1 MQIERLDPTRLD
13 DLRSLWSALY
23 AHHAVGDPL
32 SGLAGL
38 NSDEHSWR
46 VRRAQYSTWLAEPG
60 GFGFVATNGTPV
72 GYAVGR
78 TRRADGSWNL
88 GATIGSL
95 ETLVV
100 AAEHR
105 GRGIGTALLA
115 AARRRFAELGAGR
128 YEIAVVT
135 TNASARRFYERA
147 GGCSFLEILV
157 APSEPPREA

>member
-13 DLRSLWSALY
+13 DLRSLWLALY
-23 AHHAVGDPL
+23 AHHAADDPL
-32 SGLAGL
+32 SAIAAL

-46 VRRAQYSTWLAEPG
+46 VRRAEYSTWLAEPA

-78 TRRADGSWNL
+78 TRRVDGSWDL
-88 GATIGSL
+88 GTTIGSL

-105 GRGIGTALLA
+105 GRGIGRALLA
-115 AARRRFAELGAGR
+115 AARRRFAELGAER

-135 TNASARRFYERA
+135 TNDSARRFYERA
-147 GGCSFLEILV
+147 GGRSFLEILV